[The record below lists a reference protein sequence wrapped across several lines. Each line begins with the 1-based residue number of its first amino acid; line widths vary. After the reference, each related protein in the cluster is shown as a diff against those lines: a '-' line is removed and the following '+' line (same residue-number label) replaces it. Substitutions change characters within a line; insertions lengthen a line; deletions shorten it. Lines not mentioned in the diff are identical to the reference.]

1 MKNCRLAVIGFG
13 DMGSS
18 HARGF
23 SLLEGCQ
30 VVATVDPSMEQYK
43 THSFEWS
50 GEKAPHFTSVE
61 AMLAEVRPDA
71 CVVAVPD
78 YLHREV
84 SVKVLDAGC
93 DLFLEKPI
101 ATNLEDTDAILV
113 HAEQANR
120 LLQIG
125 LVYRYSNLYRG
136 MAKLGHDPKHPVS
149 YMWCKEFRQCF
160 PQRPWF
166 FSQEKTGGTIVEKD
180 CHHFD
185 IFNWVI
191 ASEPV
196 RVFAMGGQ
204 HVYKSGALV
213 DCNYCPD
220 PPRVIE
226 SIDTVDHAVV
236 SVEYANGARAALM
249 LCMYLRPENVMPEGL
264 EIGAICK
271 SGRQIVA
278 YKDERLTFGGAG
290 EGLQNVRLDMLAD
303 NEGIGHIG
311 SQAQR
316 RDFLDCWR
324 TRRKPFADG
333 KVGRS
338 SLVVALAAEKSIQ
351 LGRPID
357 LKEFAP
363 CPIQ

>member
-1 MKNCRLAVIGFG
+1 MKKCRIAVIGFG

-23 SLLEGCQ
+23 NLLEGCE
-30 VVATVDPSMEQYK
+30 VVATVDPSLEQTR
-43 THSFEWS
+43 THQFEWR
-50 GEKAPHFTSVE
+50 GNKPPHFTSCE
-61 AMLAEVRPDA
+61 AMLAEGKPDA

-84 SVKVLDAGC
+84 ACKAMDAGC
-93 DLFLEKPI
+93 DLLLEKPI
-101 ATNLEDTDAILV
+101 ATNMEDTDAILL
-113 HAEQANR
+113 HAKKTNR

-136 MAKLGHDPKHPVS
+136 MAKIGHEKDHPVT

-166 FSQEKTGGTIVEKD
+166 YSQEKTGGTIVEKD

-191 ASEPV
+191 NSEPV
-196 RVFAMGGQ
+196 RVFASGGQ
-204 HVYKSGALV
+204 HVYKSGAEV
-213 DCNYCPD
+213 DCSYCPD

-226 SIDTVDHAVV
+226 SIDTVDHAIVT
-236 SVEYANGARAALM
+236 VEYANGARAALM

-264 EIGAICK
+264 EIGAISS

-278 YKDERLTFGGAG
+278 YRDERLSFGGAG
-290 EGLQNVRLDMLAD
+290 QGLQNVRLDMWAD

-316 RDFLDCWR
+316 RDFIRCWQ
-324 TRRKPFADG
+324 TRAEPFANG
-333 KVGRS
+333 LVGRS
-338 SLVVALAAEKSIQ
+338 SLIIALAAEQSIREQ
-351 LGRPID
+351 KPID
-357 LKEFAP
+357 LKGFAP
-363 CPIQ
+363 CPI